1 MVTFMSTK
9 LGHPAKEQKIIAT
22 AQGRYL
28 QSYQSVVA
36 FIPKDK
42 KQRVRLG
49 RQYDYSQTTIY
60 YLGKFLGMSLPA
72 IREGIASGAMEV
84 DDRLAVV

>member
-1 MVTFMSTK
+1 MITFMSTR
-9 LGHPAKEQKIIAT
+9 LGHPAREQRIIDT
-22 AQGRYL
+22 EKGRYL

-36 FIPKDK
+36 FIPRDE

-72 IREGIASGAMEV
+72 IREGIASGDMEV
-84 DDRLAVV
+84 DERLAVV